1 MRLCVTIRPIS
12 AMLVYRDTS
21 KVAGVLVERR

>member
-1 MRLCVTIRPIS
+1 VARINMKDIS